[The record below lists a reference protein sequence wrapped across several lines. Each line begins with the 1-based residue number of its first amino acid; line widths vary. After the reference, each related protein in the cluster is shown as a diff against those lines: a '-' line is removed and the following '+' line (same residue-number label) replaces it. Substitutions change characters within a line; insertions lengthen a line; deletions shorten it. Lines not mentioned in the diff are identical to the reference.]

1 MILCNV
7 RDVDSVDNVNNFD
20 LVREIN
26 SLLNKGMSLN
36 DVAKQ
41 LKTNKKDLL
50 KVMKGRDYIFDKSEG
65 CFIQEKP
72 IIQRIENL
80 EEKQK
85 EQEKIILELLSN
97 TKQKNELKIDNDI
110 LNGEIVQKSY
120 KLNKEIA
127 ERFSD
132 YCKELRGSGIKSQD
146 VLSMAL
152 LEFLNKRNR

>member
-1 MILCNV
+1 M
-7 RDVDSVDNVNNFD
+7 SNVNNFD

-65 CFIQEKP
+65 CF
-72 IIQRIENL
+72 
-80 EEKQK
+80 
-85 EQEKIILELLSN
+85 

-146 VLSMAL
+146 ILSMAL

>member
-1 MILCNV
+1 MSNV
-7 RDVDSVDNVNNFD
+7 DNFD

-72 IIQRIENL
+72 IIQRIEKL
-80 EEKQK
+80 EQQQRE
-85 EQEKIILELLSN
+85 ILELLSN

-110 LNGEIVQKSY
+110 LNGEIIQKSY
-120 KLNKEIA
+120 KLNKSIA
-127 ERFSD
+127 QRFSD

-146 VLSMAL
+146 ILSMAL
-152 LEFLNKRNR
+152 LEFLQKRNR

>member
-1 MILCNV
+1 M
-7 RDVDSVDNVNNFD
+7 SNVNNFD

-72 IIQRIENL
+72 IIQRIEKL
-80 EEKQK
+80 EQQQRE
-85 EQEKIILELLSN
+85 ILELLSN

-110 LNGEIVQKSY
+110 LNGKIIGRSFKLYENTSKKFTEFCNTHRELKMYEILSIALEKFMED
-120 KLNKEIA
+120 NK
-127 ERFSD
+127 
-132 YCKELRGSGIKSQD
+132 
-146 VLSMAL
+146 
-152 LEFLNKRNR
+152 

>member
-1 MILCNV
+1 MSNV
-7 RDVDSVDNVNNFD
+7 DNFD

-72 IIQRIENL
+72 IIQRIEKL
-80 EEKQK
+80 EQQQRE
-85 EQEKIILELLSN
+85 ILELLSN

-120 KLNKEIA
+120 KLNKNIA
-127 ERFSD
+127 DRFQL

-146 VLSMAL
+146 ILSMAL
-152 LEFLNKRNR
+152 LEFLQKRNR

>member
-1 MILCNV
+1 MDNV
-7 RDVDSVDNVNNFD
+7 SNVNNFD

-50 KVMKGRDYIFDKSEG
+50 KVMKNRDYIFDKSEG

-110 LNGEIVQKSY
+110 LNGEIIQKSY
-120 KLNKEIA
+120 KLNKNIA
-127 ERFSD
+127 QRFGD

-146 VLSMAL
+146 ILSMAL
-152 LEFLNKRNR
+152 LEFLQKRNR

>member
-1 MILCNV
+1 MSNV
-7 RDVDSVDNVNNFD
+7 DNFD

-72 IIQRIENL
+72 IIQRIEKL
-80 EEKQK
+80 EQQQRE
-85 EQEKIILELLSN
+85 ILELLSN

-110 LNGEIVQKSY
+110 LNGKIIGRSFKLYENTSKKFTEFCNTHRELKMYEILSIALEKFMED
-120 KLNKEIA
+120 NK
-127 ERFSD
+127 
-132 YCKELRGSGIKSQD
+132 
-146 VLSMAL
+146 
-152 LEFLNKRNR
+152 